1 MRDNEKVGNILELPV
16 PFWKI
21 KVENTRLL
29 AEKVDQGK
37 IARISIVNGLSSN
50 GVRFIPYSS
59 SRMHF
64 EESDEK
70 FVRVRSRSQKWIAW
84 I

>member
-37 IARISIVNGLSSN
+37 IARISIVNGA
-50 GVRFIPYSS
+50 F
-59 SRMHF
+59 F
-64 EESDEK
+64 EWGAFHSL
-70 FVRVRSRSQKWIAW
+70 FLIAYAFRG